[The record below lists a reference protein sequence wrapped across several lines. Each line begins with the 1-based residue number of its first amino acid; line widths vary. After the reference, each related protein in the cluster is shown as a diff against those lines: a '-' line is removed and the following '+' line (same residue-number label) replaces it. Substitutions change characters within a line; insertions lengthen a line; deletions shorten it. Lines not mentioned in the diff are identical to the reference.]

1 MNIKPAQPAL
11 PDEITI
17 ILETDFCFNGFS
29 YQEEISL

>member
-1 MNIKPAQPAL
+1 MNIKPSL